1 MSLNPLNRLR
11 RNFGLRLNL
20 WYAGLFTASS
30 GALFLLVYYLL
41 AAAVERKEI
50 EVVQARLNEY
60 AAIYQNG
67 GVAALRAW
75 IQRDERTA
83 AAAQYFVR
91 LVNRFNLVQILAVP
105 DDWVKFEDVD
115 TGIEGWR
122 KRVGVVRVPRDAERD
137 FVLVNAGFPDG
148 SLLQVG
154 RSAASRDTLLR
165 PFQRTFF
172 TSFAAVVLLGFIAGA
187 LFANRALSPV
197 RQIVGAARR
206 IIDTGELDTR
216 VPLRPS
222 HDELDELASLFNTVL
237 DKNQALI
244 RGLREALD
252 NVAHDLRTPLTRLRG
267 VAEMALREADNP
279 ATQRDALAECVE
291 ESDRVLDMLNTIMD
305 IAEAE
310 AGMMTLR
317 RAPTDLCRLVDEA
330 LEVYGFL
337 AEEKQLSMRKDY
349 TGPCEASVDANR
361 MRQAIGNL
369 LDNAV
374 KYTPPGGAV
383 AVTVRS
389 EAAGVVVRVR
399 DNGPGIP
406 EPEQAK
412 IWTRLYRG
420 DKSRSQ
426 RGLGLGLSL
435 VKAVVEAH
443 QGEVAVA
450 SQPGEGSAFT
460 IRLPK
465 PVGSDLYS

>member
-1 MSLNPLNRLR
+1 MSLNPLERLR

-305 IAEAE
+305 IAEA
-310 AGMMTLR
+310 
-317 RAPTDLCRLVDEA
+317 
-330 LEVYGFL
+330 
-337 AEEKQLSMRKDY
+337 
-349 TGPCEASVDANR
+349 
-361 MRQAIGNL
+361 
-369 LDNAV
+369 
-374 KYTPPGGAV
+374 
-383 AVTVRS
+383 
-389 EAAGVVVRVR
+389 
-399 DNGPGIP
+399 
-406 EPEQAK
+406 
-412 IWTRLYRG
+412 
-420 DKSRSQ
+420 
-426 RGLGLGLSL
+426 
-435 VKAVVEAH
+435 
-443 QGEVAVA
+443 
-450 SQPGEGSAFT
+450 
-460 IRLPK
+460 
-465 PVGSDLYS
+465 

>member
-1 MSLNPLNRLR
+1 
-11 RNFGLRLNL
+11 
-20 WYAGLFTASS
+20 
-30 GALFLLVYYLL
+30 
-41 AAAVERKEI
+41 
-50 EVVQARLNEY
+50 
-60 AAIYQNG
+60 AIYQNG

-337 AEEKQLSMRKDY
+337 AEEKQLSLRKDY